1 MKFLK
6 NLVSVV
12 SISLVLLTGAT
23 SVKAAGSATD
33 NSAMNSQTDT
43 QLPVDTQTS
52 QPEAPGN
59 NTPAAPATSNNQ
71 PTQSPAQ
78 QLSQP
83 LSNQT
88 YQQST
93 QTYQQ
98 TQFSSTSCG
107 TQVTAKGGNNPSGQL
122 EWAVGFTYNIGNPC
136 VQAPANTQQ
145 TLSCHQQ
152 RVRAMEL
159 ILNYTQS
166 PDPKTPKKL
175 LSVNELKAYLDTVCV
190 IKE

>member
-1 MKFLK
+1 MKFIK
-6 NLVSVV
+6 NLVSAV
-12 SISLVLLTGAT
+12 SISLVLLTGVS
-23 SVKAAGSATD
+23 SVKAAGSAVD

-43 QLPVDTQTS
+43 TPVETS
-52 QPEAPGN
+52 QPEATGSQA
-59 NTPAAPATSNNQ
+59 PAAPATSTQN
-71 PTQSPAQ
+71 QSPAQ